1 MIFESLMNKCTMMS
15 DLQVNALKIILLCYG
30 ITLGHFIASNMYAS
44 VCTTYSLK
52 GYIMMP
58 FMIVTPHC
66 SALRW
71 IIQHTGEQI
80 GRWWIWL
87 GGYLVL
93 HVTKTIPAYLQMK
106 PVDNENVEEEDTT
119 SSRRLRR
126 KDA

>member
-1 MIFESLMNKCTMMS
+1 
-15 DLQVNALKIILLCYG
+15 
-30 ITLGHFIASNMYAS
+30 
-44 VCTTYSLK
+44 
-52 GYIMMP
+52 MMP